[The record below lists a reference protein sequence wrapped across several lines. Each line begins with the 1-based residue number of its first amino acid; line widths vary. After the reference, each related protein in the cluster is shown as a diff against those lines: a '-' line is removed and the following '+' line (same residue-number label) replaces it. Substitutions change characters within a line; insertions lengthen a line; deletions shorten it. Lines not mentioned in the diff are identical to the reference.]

1 MRLPPR
7 AEEIRRAV
15 LALALG
21 HYGSWVLANWGF
33 ANGVLAHG
41 VLANRR
47 CLHNWLR
54 TRHVRGNCGP
64 HESQRGTSND
74 QEFQHRTDFLCRFTP
89 LEIRTSM
96 AKGQVNSVS
105 NPPRHERFSEEC
117 CPNGTRSEEWES
129 RGPEWGIGATYASR
143 LAAVLTHS
151 SNS

>member
-1 MRLPPR
+1 MAGRIRIIPHEFRFPDGRLSRFFAGTISPVGVCGLTWSVGDSQMRLPPR

-33 ANGVLAHG
+33 ANGVLANG

-74 QEFQHRTDFLCRFTP
+74 QEFQHRTDFLC
-89 LEIRTSM
+89 
-96 AKGQVNSVS
+96 
-105 NPPRHERFSEEC
+105 
-117 CPNGTRSEEWES
+117 
-129 RGPEWGIGATYASR
+129 
-143 LAAVLTHS
+143 
-151 SNS
+151 